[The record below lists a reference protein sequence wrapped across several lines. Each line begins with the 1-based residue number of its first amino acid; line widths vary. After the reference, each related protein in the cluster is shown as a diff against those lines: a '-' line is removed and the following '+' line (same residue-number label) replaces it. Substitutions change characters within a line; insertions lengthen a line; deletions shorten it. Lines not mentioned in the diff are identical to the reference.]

1 MEVGI
6 NSRRVFGGGIAC
18 IASGGFS
25 LENSRTKNSRREC
38 RLSVLAI
45 PVGASVRICVRGCV
59 YPRAYVA
66 RLFVGIR
73 RKSHTTHKNGL
84 NSGLYDLIGIRL
96 LKRIINPNK
105 RPKIKPYGRVSFLSI
120 IQRIKKRKKVGTN
133 GLLCTVYCIDIVI
146 IIIREL

>member
-1 MEVGI
+1 MKIHLVRFLVLRTIHGALVAEVGI
-6 NSRRVFGGGIAC
+6 NSRRVFGGGIVC
-18 IASGGFS
+18 ITSGGFS
-25 LENSRTKNSRREC
+25 FENSRTKNSRREC

-59 YPRAYVA
+59 YPRASVRAYVA

-96 LKRIINPNK
+96 PKRIINANK
-105 RPKIKPYGRVSFLSI
+105 RPKIKPYGRIRFLSV
-120 IQRIKKRKKVGTN
+120 IQRMKKERK
-133 GLLCTVYCIDIVI
+133 
-146 IIIREL
+146 

>member
-45 PVGASVRICVRGCV
+45 PMGASVRICVRASV
-59 YPRAYVA
+59 YPRASVRAYVA

-84 NSGLYDLIGIRL
+84 NSGLYDLIGIRI
-96 LKRIINPNK
+96 LKRIINANK
-105 RPKIKPYGRVSFLSI
+105 RPKIKPYGRIRFLSVN
-120 IQRIKKRKKVGTN
+120 QRAQRERK
-133 GLLCTVYCIDIVI
+133 
-146 IIIREL
+146 